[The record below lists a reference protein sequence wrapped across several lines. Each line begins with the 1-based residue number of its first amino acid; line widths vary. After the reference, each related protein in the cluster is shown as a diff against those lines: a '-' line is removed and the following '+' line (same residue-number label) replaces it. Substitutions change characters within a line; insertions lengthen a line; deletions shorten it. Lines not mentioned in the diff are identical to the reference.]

1 MEWYFAACLMVG
13 LVLFLMALGFPVAM
27 GFLITNVVGV
37 FLFMG
42 GERGVAQLVANA
54 ATSVNSFLL
63 VPIPL
68 FIMMG
73 ELFFRS
79 GLSKR
84 AFDALDKLFG
94 NFKGRLSYITIA
106 GGTVTAAMSGS
117 SLASTAMLASVMVP
131 EGERRGYR
139 KSFIVGPLLGA
150 GGLAILIPPS
160 ILMVLLGSIAKIDVG
175 SLLLAGIVPGLIL
188 ATFYAIAIFIMA
200 RLDPEGVPDY
210 EQEQFSITQRIGIF
224 AKDILPLSLVIIAV
238 VGTIM
243 MGISTPSESAAFGVL
258 AVLILM
264 VFYHCFSIPVLIE
277 AVSESLRFS
286 VMIFFVIVGSSTFS
300 QVFAYS
306 GATNGLVNWATGFDL
321 SVYFM
326 IAAMF
331 IVLLVC
337 GMFLDAISTMML
349 TVPILIPIVND
360 LGFNEVLFGVV
371 MMISLEIG
379 AVTPPLGLALFVI
392 HSIVGGNMPLTQIFV
407 AGLPFLICSI
417 LLVVLIVAV
426 PPLALYLPGLSP

>member
-1 MEWYFAACLMVG
+1 MEWYSAALLMCG
-13 LVLFLMALGFPVAM
+13 LILFLMALGFPVAI
-27 GFLITNVVGV
+27 GFLITNIVGV
-37 FLFMG
+37 YLFMG
-42 GERGVAQLVANA
+42 GERGVSQLVANG

-117 SLASTAMLASVMVP
+117 SLASTAMLGSIMVP
-131 EGERRGYR
+131 EGERRGY
-139 KSFIVGPLLGA
+139 KSAFIVGPLLGA

-160 ILMVLLGSIAKIDVG
+160 ILMVLLGSLARIDVG
-175 SLLLAGIVPGLIL
+175 SLLLAGLIPGLLL
-188 ATFYAIAIFIMA
+188 ATFYAVAIFIMTK
-200 RLDPEGVPDY
+200 LDPEGAPDY
-210 EQEQFSITQRIGIF
+210 AAEKISIGRKFRIF
-224 AKDILPLSLVIIAV
+224 TTDVLPLSLVIVAV
-238 VGTIM
+238 VGTIIA
-243 MGISTPSESAAFGVL
+243 GIATPSESAAFGVL
-258 AVLILM
+258 AVLVLM
-264 VFYHCFSIPVLIE
+264 VFYRCFAIDVLVR
-277 AVSESLRFS
+277 AVTESLRFS
-286 VMIFFVIVGSSTFS
+286 VMIFFVIVGASTFS

-306 GATNGLVNWATGFDL
+306 GATHGLVNWATGFDFGI
-321 SVYFM
+321 YTM
-326 IAAMF
+326 IAVIF
-331 IVLLVC
+331 IVLLVA

-349 TVPILIPIVND
+349 TIPILLPIVQD
-360 LGFNEVLFGVV
+360 LGFNEVSFGVI

-379 AVTPPLGLALFVI
+379 AVTPPLGLALYVM
-392 HSIVGGNMPLTQIFV
+392 HSITGGSLRLSQIFM

-417 LLVVLIVAV
+417 LLVVLIVAF
-426 PPLALYLPGLSP
+426 PQLALFLPELAR

>member
-1 MEWYFAACLMVG
+1 MEWYSAAILMVG
-13 LVLFLMALGFPVAM
+13 LILGLMALGFPVAM
-27 GFLITNVVGV
+27 GFLITNIVGV

-42 GERGVAQLVANA
+42 GERGVAQLVANG

-68 FIMMG
+68 FIVMG

-94 NFKGRLSYITIA
+94 NFKGRLSYITVA

-117 SLASTAMLASVMVP
+117 SLASTAMLGSIMVP

-139 KSFIVGPLLGA
+139 SSFIVGPLLGA

-160 ILMVLLGSIAKIDVG
+160 ILMVLLGSIARIDVG
-175 SLLLAGIVPGLIL
+175 SLLLAGVVPGLIL
-188 ATFYAIAIFIMA
+188 AALYVAAIFVMA
-200 RLDPEGVPDY
+200 KLDPEGVPDY
-210 EQEQFSITQRIGIF
+210 QSERVSAGQKLRILAF
-224 AKDILPLSLVIIAV
+224 DIMPLSLVIVAV
-238 VGTIM
+238 VGTIIY
-243 MGISTPSESAAFGVL
+243 GIATPSESAAFGVL

-264 VFYHCFSIPVLIE
+264 GFYRCFTVQVVIKAVTE
-277 AVSESLRFS
+277 ALRFS
-286 VMIFFVIVGSSTFS
+286 VMIFFVIVGASTFS

-306 GATNGLVNWATGFDL
+306 GATHGLVDWATSFDL
-321 SVYFM
+321 SIYAM
-326 IAAMF
+326 IAVIF
-331 IVLLVC
+331 VVLLVA

-349 TVPILIPIVND
+349 TIPILLPIVQD
-360 LGFNEVLFGVV
+360 LGFDEVLFGVI

-379 AVTPPLGLALFVI
+379 AVTPPLGLALYVM
-392 HSIVGGNMPLTQIFV
+392 HSITGGRMTLTQIFM

-417 LLVVLIVAV
+417 LLVVLIIVF
-426 PPLALYLPGLSP
+426 PQLALYLPELAR

>member
-1 MEWYFAACLMVG
+1 MEWYSAALLMCG
-13 LVLFLMALGFPVAM
+13 LILLLMAFGFPVAI
-27 GFLITNVVGV
+27 GFLITNIVGV

-42 GERGVAQLVANA
+42 GERGVAQLVANG

-94 NFKGRLSYITIA
+94 NFKGRLSYITVA

-117 SLASTAMLASVMVP
+117 SLASTAMLGSIMVP

-139 KSFIVGPLLGA
+139 SSFIVGPLLGA

-160 ILMVLLGSIAKIDVG
+160 ILMVLLGSLARIDVG
-175 SLLLAGIVPGLIL
+175 SLLLAGVVPGLLL
-188 ATFYAIAIFIMA
+188 AAFYVAAIFIMTK
-200 RLDPEGVPDY
+200 LDPEGVPEYVSEKID
-210 EQEQFSITQRIGIF
+210 FGRKIRIF
-224 AKDILPLSLVIIAV
+224 AVDILPLSLVIVAV
-238 VGTIM
+238 VGTIIG
-243 MGISTPSESAAFGVL
+243 GIATPSESAAFGVL
-258 AVLILM
+258 AVLVLM
-264 VFYHCFSIPVLIE
+264 ALYRCFNVQVLIK
-277 AVSESLRFS
+277 AVTESLRFS
-286 VMIFFVIVGSSTFS
+286 VMIFFVIVGASTFS

-306 GATNGLVNWATGFDL
+306 GATYGLVDWATGFDI
-321 SVYFM
+321 SIYAM
-326 IAAMF
+326 IAVIF
-331 IVLLVC
+331 LVLLVA

-349 TVPILIPIVND
+349 TIPILLPIVQD
-360 LGFNEVLFGVV
+360 LGFNEVLFGVI

-379 AVTPPLGLALFVI
+379 AVTPPLGLALYVM
-392 HSIVGGNMPLTQIFV
+392 HSITGGSLSLSQIFL
-407 AGLPFLICSI
+407 AGLPFLICSL
-417 LLVVLIVAV
+417 LLVALIVAF
-426 PPLALYLPGLSP
+426 PQLALFLPELAR

>member
-1 MEWYFAACLMVG
+1 MEWYSAALLMCG
-13 LVLFLMALGFPVAM
+13 LILLLMAFGFPVAI
-27 GFLITNVVGV
+27 GFLITNIVGV

-42 GERGVAQLVANA
+42 GERGVAQLVANG

-94 NFKGRLSYITIA
+94 NFKGRLSYITVA

-117 SLASTAMLASVMVP
+117 SLASTAMLGSIMVP

-139 KSFIVGPLLGA
+139 SSFIVGPLLGA

-160 ILMVLLGSIAKIDVG
+160 ILMVLLGSLARIDVG
-175 SLLLAGIVPGLIL
+175 SLLLAGVVPGLLL
-188 ATFYAIAIFIMA
+188 AAFYVAAIFIMTK
-200 RLDPEGVPDY
+200 LDPEGVPEYVSEKID
-210 EQEQFSITQRIGIF
+210 FGRKFRIF
-224 AKDILPLSLVIIAV
+224 AVDILPLSLVIVAV
-238 VGTIM
+238 VGTIIG
-243 MGISTPSESAAFGVL
+243 GIATPSESAAFGVL
-258 AVLILM
+258 AVLVLM
-264 VFYHCFSIPVLIE
+264 ALYRCFNVQVLIK
-277 AVSESLRFS
+277 AVTESLRFS
-286 VMIFFVIVGSSTFS
+286 VMIFFVIVGASTFS

-306 GATNGLVNWATGFDL
+306 GATYGLVDWATGFDI
-321 SVYFM
+321 SIYAM
-326 IAAMF
+326 IAVIF
-331 IVLLVC
+331 LVLLVA

-349 TVPILIPIVND
+349 TIPILLPIVQD
-360 LGFNEVLFGVV
+360 LGFNEVLFGVI

-379 AVTPPLGLALFVI
+379 AVTPPLGLALYVM
-392 HSIVGGNMPLTQIFV
+392 HSITGGSLSLSQIFL
-407 AGLPFLICSI
+407 AGLPFLICSL
-417 LLVVLIVAV
+417 LLVALIVAF
-426 PPLALYLPGLSP
+426 PQLALFLPELAR